1 MKSLKLKLAVLG
13 TLGLASAQVMA
24 GWVVNLPAAGYSV
37 TGGTTAYTLCN
48 PTGNFGSGLPI
59 KATPGVNDDCA
70 VFPTTETTAP
80 DSTYPSNPVFSTSQ
94 AINMNNTYTN
104 NTTIRVG
111 TLTQYLW
118 RKTIGSGSSATYEC
132 IYGTKIVLN
141 GNDYNLQA
149 AGTQNFEVNDIAVGG
164 FGGKTID
171 VAYSTI
177 PTVSEP
183 VYRVGRTFTA
193 VQHRGTGS
201 TPAPG
206 YVARPLTT
214 PAFSGSINGV
224 NSWSS
229 TLPVPTAAQQSASL
243 NDNWVN
249 FTTDVNFLDDDGST
263 SAASGMV
270 YVRTSCSSTNPTV
283 VANAVRLR
291 QTFQELSGD
300 GVTNNWFIE
309 VPVNGFLPTLGSGVV
324 TPTPSSPF

>member
-1 MKSLKLKLAVLG
+1 M
-13 TLGLASAQVMA
+13 
-24 GWVVNLPAAGYSV
+24 
-37 TGGTTAYTLCN
+37 
-48 PTGNFGSGLPI
+48 
-59 KATPGVNDDCA
+59 
-70 VFPTTETTAP
+70 
-80 DSTYPSNPVFSTSQ
+80 
-94 AINMNNTYTN
+94 
-104 NTTIRVG
+104 
-111 TLTQYLW
+111 
-118 RKTIGSGSSATYEC
+118 
-132 IYGTKIVLN
+132 
-141 GNDYNLQA
+141 QA

-177 PTVSEP
+177 PVVSEP

-193 VQHRGTGS
+193 VQHR
-201 TPAPG
+201 PQPG

-224 NSWSS
+224 NTWPTPSGQ
-229 TLPVPTAAQQSASL
+229 PTAAQQSASL
-243 NDNWVN
+243 NDNWVD